1 MHIISDTASLY
12 SVEEGKE
19 MGVTIIPACAIVN
32 GKSYRDYVDITSEE
46 LLSMIEK
53 GGVPTT
59 SQPSVGDIMEAMED
73 QGEDILFLSIGDGL
87 SGGYQTA
94 VGAKNSLEKNDHIH
108 IVDTK
113 TLAGPE
119 NYLIRKAVKLSKEGL
134 NISEVKR
141 ELQKSIEHSVS
152 FVIPVDFDFLKRSG
166 RLTALAAKIGG
177 MIKIVPV
184 MTQTEDMQRIKP
196 FVIKRSRRKAVDA
209 IIEHLKGMGV
219 NEDYIISISHAGAL
233 ETAQEVMNQIKEH
246 FVNTLF
252 ELFHLS
258 PALITHGGPGSVV
271 IQAIKK

>member
-12 SVEEGKE
+12 SVEEGKKI
-19 MGVTIIPACAIVN
+19 GVTIIPACTIIDQE
-32 GKSYRDYVDITSEE
+32 SYGDYVDITGEE
-46 LLSMIEK
+46 LLEK
-53 GGVPTT
+53 IKDGSVPTT
-59 SQPSVGDIMEAMED
+59 SQPSVGEIMNAMED
-73 QGEDILFLSIGDGL
+73 KTEDILFLSIGDGL

-94 VGAKNSLEKNDHIH
+94 VGAKNSMEKNDHIH
-108 IVDTK
+108 IMDTR

-134 NISEVKR
+134 NVHDIKR
-141 ELQKSIEHSVS
+141 ELQKSIETSVS
-152 FVIPVDFDFLKRSG
+152 FVIPVDFEFLKRSG

-184 MTQTEDMQRIKP
+184 MTQTEDMKRIKP
-196 FVIKRSRRKAVDA
+196 FVIKRSRKKAVES

-233 ETAQEVMNQIKEH
+233 ETAKEIMGQIKEQ
-246 FVNTLF
+246 FVDTLF

-258 PALITHGGPGSVV
+258 PTLITHGGPGSVV